1 MVEEDLPDHH
11 FSDTDLQ
18 SEWKAFLDE
27 LSKQDIVTY
36 NAISDFQLKKE
47 SESSIII
54 TYPSESAKAE
64 FEKIQADFFNH
75 FKKKVNNYKID
86 IQYKIDVGMKKEI
99 LTKRK
104 IFDKFAEINPVLRDL
119 DNLMKFDL
127 G

>member
-1 MVEEDLPDHH
+1 MPNHH

-18 SEWKAFLDE
+18 SEWKTFLAD

-36 NAISDFQLKKE
+36 NAISGFQLKKE
-47 SESSIII
+47 SESTIVI

>member
-11 FSDTDLQ
+11 FSDTELQ

-75 FKKKVNNYKID
+75 FKKES
-86 IQYKIDVGMKKEI
+86 QQ
-99 LTKRK
+99 L
-104 IFDKFAEINPVLRDL
+104 
-119 DNLMKFDL
+119 
-127 G
+127 